1 MEAIVIFWILLFFS
15 FLEAAIHKPDS
26 LTSKEDMMM
35 EKPTVWSKKN
45 FKKCLESNRL
55 DAAEELLKIDI
66 EKSLGSVKEI
76 IMNFIR
82 TNNVDRFKFMIEKGP
97 IRPNF
102 DRGLFLNEACK
113 KGQKSIVNYLLRSTN
128 LLLPYADKCL
138 FVASKK
144 GHHQLVKL
152 LLAVKGVDP
161 AADDNYA
168 IRKASGNGYA
178 QVVKLLLAVDG
189 VNPTADNNYAI
200 RFASGNGYAQVVKLL
215 LAVDGV
221 DPTADNNYP
230 IRFASRNGHAEVVKL
245 LLAMNGIDPTADSNY
260 AIRYASKNGHT
271 EVVKLLLAVE
281 SVDPAAEDNYA
292 IGLASENGHTE
303 VVKLLL

>member
-26 LTSKEDMMM
+26 LTSEEDMMM

-82 TNNVDRFKFMIEKGP
+82 TDNVDRFKSMIEKGP
-97 IRPNF
+97 IRPDF

-144 GHHQLVKL
+144 GHHQLVNL
-152 LLAVKGVDP
+152 LLNSGKVDP

-168 IRKASGNGYA
+168 IGLASEKGHGK
-178 QVVKLLLAVDG
+178 VVKLLLTVPDVD
-189 VNPTADNNYAI
+189 PAARDNYPIRYA
-200 RFASGNGYAQVVKLL
+200 SENGHVELVKLL
-215 LAVDGV
+215 LKDMRV
-221 DPTADNNYP
+221 
-230 IRFASRNGHAEVVKL
+230 
-245 LLAMNGIDPTADSNY
+245 DPTADSNY
-260 AIRYASKNGHT
+260 AIRF
-271 EVVKLLLAVE
+271 
-281 SVDPAAEDNYA
+281 
-292 IGLASENGHTE
+292 ASENGHTE
-303 VVKLLL
+303 VVKLLLAVKGVDPTADNNYAIRSASRNGHIELVKY